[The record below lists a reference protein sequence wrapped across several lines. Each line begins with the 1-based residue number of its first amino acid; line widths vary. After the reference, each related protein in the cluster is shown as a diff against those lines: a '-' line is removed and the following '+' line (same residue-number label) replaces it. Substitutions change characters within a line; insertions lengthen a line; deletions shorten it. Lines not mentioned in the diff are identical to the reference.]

1 MGSTL
6 EAAPRSLVWQDL
18 TCDEIGAVRDT
29 GRAVVA
35 VPVGAIEQ
43 HARHLPV
50 DTDTRLS
57 SRVTRLAAERAA
69 VPVLIGPTLPFGFSP
84 HHLSLPGTIS
94 LRLATYGAV
103 LRDIA
108 ASIVDSGFR
117 RVVFVN
123 GHGGNTAPLR
133 ATVAELVTDGLP
145 VSAVD
150 YWGPGED
157 VWAAELTGAVRR
169 FGHACEFETSLMM
182 AVKADDA
189 REVERILGLIRGLPA
204 RTIQPW
210 IAAGTDDP
218 MTTYRAAWPPIFQA
232 DDCGYF
238 GDPAAA
244 TPDLGHRM
252 LTILSDALA
261 RFLESFAAASLRL
274 GVARDR
280 AHPSIARPLAP

>member
-1 MGSTL
+1 MDRPRTL
-6 EAAPRSLVWQDL
+6 FWQDL
-18 TCDEIGAVRDT
+18 TRAEIAAVRDT

-43 HARHLPV
+43 HAAHLPV
-50 DTDTRLS
+50 DTDARLS
-57 SRVTRLAAERAA
+57 ASITRLAAERSG

-94 LRLATYGAV
+94 LRLATYFAV
-103 LRDIA
+103 LGDVA

-123 GHGGNTAPLR
+123 GHGGNSAPLR
-133 ATVAELVTDGLP
+133 ATVAQLVTDGLP

-150 YWGPGED
+150 YWGPAED
-157 VWAAELTGAVRR
+157 AWIAELTGATRR

-182 AVKADDA
+182 AVKADDP
-189 REVERILGLIRGLPA
+189 REVERILGLIQGLPA
-204 RTIQPW
+204 RTVQPW
-210 IAAGTDDP
+210 MAGGTDDP
-218 MTTYRAAWPPIFQA
+218 MTAHRAAWPPIFQA

-244 TPDLGHRM
+244 TPELGRKM
-252 LTILSDALA
+252 LTILSDGLA
-261 RFLESFAAASLRL
+261 RFFEAFAAASLRV
-274 GVARDR
+274 GVARDKDR
-280 AHPSIARPLAP
+280 PSISRPLVH